1 MRSAPPASLDEERSI
16 APVVPFGAPPL
27 TRADSART
35 RAETAYEAIKQ
46 RVLDNEFGAGTYFLE
61 QELADLLK
69 MSRTPVREAL
79 IRLEN
84 EGFVEIRPRH
94 GMRVLPVSPED
105 MREIYAI
112 LTVLEAEVA
121 AEIATRGLTKDEAAL
136 LWSATNEMT
145 AALEEDDLPRW
156 ARADAAFHRD
166 LIMMSAN
173 RRQRQV
179 VLQFWDQSHRV
190 RMLTLKL
197 RPKPVDSTEE
207 HIKLVDAMVKKQP
220 EIARALHRAHR
231 QEAGAML
238 LRILAEHNLTQ
249 L

>member
-1 MRSAPPASLDEERSI
+1 MASARAPGIETPAGVSRP
-16 APVVPFGAPPL
+16 APDRHE
-27 TRADSART
+27 TART
-35 RAETAYEAIKQ
+35 RAETAYEAIKH
-46 RVLDNEFGAGTYFLE
+46 RVLENAFPAGTYVLE
-61 QELADLLK
+61 QELADLLE

-79 IRLEN
+79 IRLAHD
-84 EGFVEIRPRH
+84 GFVEIRPRH
-94 GMRVLPVSPED
+94 GMRVLPVSPDD

-112 LTVLEAEVA
+112 LTILEAEVA
-121 AEIATRGLTKDEAAL
+121 AEIATRGLTDAEAAA
-136 LWSATNEMT
+136 LWYATNEMT
-145 AALEEDDLPRW
+145 LALEEDDLVRW

-197 RPKPVDSTEE
+197 RPKPFESTEE
-207 HIKLVDAMVKKQP
+207 HIKLVKAMEARKP
-220 EIARALHRAHR
+220 DLARALHRAHR

-238 LRILAEHNLTQ
+238 VRILAEHNLTQ